1 MSQPVPPPSS
11 GNPFADGAYPQA
23 PAPAAPARDNVALGV
38 AAAFAAAL
46 VTAGIY
52 GGIIGATK
60 YQIGFAAVGVGYLIG
75 LVAGKVGG
83 RNPALPVVSA
93 ILSLGAVYLGQ
104 LLGLAIAI
112 SDMLRLTVTE
122 LFFENFEL
130 LTTGWKEEAG
140 PMSFL
145 FLAIGAFAAFSAAKK
160 SAG

>member
-11 GNPFADGAYPQA
+11 GNPFADGAYPQT
-23 PAPAAPARDNVALGV
+23 PAPAGARDNVALGV
-38 AAAFAAAL
+38 AAAFATAL
-46 VTAGIY
+46 VSAGIY
-52 GGIIGATK
+52 GGIIGATE

-75 LVAGKVGG
+75 LAAGKAGG
-83 RNPALPVVSA
+83 GNPALPVVSA

-104 LLGLAIAI
+104 LLGLAIAV
-112 SDMLRLTVTE
+112 SDVLRLTVTE
-122 LFFENFEL
+122 LFFENFPL

-160 SAG
+160 SAA

>member
-1 MSQPVPPPSS
+1 MSQPVPPPQS

-23 PAPAAPARDNVALGV
+23 PAPAPARDNVVLGIV
-38 AAAFAAAL
+38 AAFAAAV

-52 GGIIGATK
+52 GAIIGATE

-75 LVAGKVGG
+75 FAAGKVGG
-83 RNPALPVVSA
+83 SNPALPVIGA

-104 LLGLAIAI
+104 LLGFAIAL
-112 SDMLRLTVTE
+112 SDVLPVTVTE
-122 LFFENFEL
+122 MFFQEFSV

-140 PMSFL
+140 PMTFL

-160 SAG
+160 SAA